1 MSYRSVLL
9 FFGEKEP
16 RQFIHQV
23 HLNQTLHQSGQGA
36 SCALYS
42 ELTNERERETDG
54 KRACACTLAVRMI
67 EVVNISVSQSI
78 LELFFRGF
86 DWYRE
91 RETKKRRINVR
102 ERERVGDWREK
113 WQLIGIWVS
122 SGKSSVIQ
130 QHLLLLPLKLL

>member
-1 MSYRSVLL
+1 MAAQLYSLAMSYRSVLL
-9 FFGEKEP
+9 FFREKEP

-67 EVVNISVSQSI
+67 EALNISVSQST
-78 LELFFRGF
+78 LELFFHGLCWFYERGVKRR
-86 DWYRE
+86 RE
-91 RETKKRRINVR
+91 R
-102 ERERVGDWREK
+102 
-113 WQLIGIWVS
+113 
-122 SGKSSVIQ
+122 
-130 QHLLLLPLKLL
+130 